1 MTFSGRPG
9 LVTVVMPSYNH
20 AEFLEQRMESLIGQT
35 YQDIEILVID
45 DCSTD
50 NSLEILRKY
59 EAYPKVELIAREK
72 NAGWVVVNNQG
83 IDLSAG
89 EFVIFAQC
97 DDDCDPRMIERLVD
111 GMKANPTAGIT
122 FCRSLLVDEHN
133 HTMGDDF
140 AGRERAFRARCSKN
154 TLVSGAEMSHFLLHS
169 CVIPNLSAALFKKEC
184 FDTVGK
190 FTSAYRACGDWD
202 LFFRIA
208 NHYDVAYI
216 AEPLNKFRQHETTI
230 RSYTKGRA
238 TYEEFFR
245 VLLGQIAIMDLTFF
259 ERCRFRT
266 RVMYLWCT
274 HLLSNPLTGLLNF
287 PYHLSRIL
295 QLDPIALAFFA
306 PGLILCTVK
315 IVEKIFLKLW
325 HVQDI

>member
-1 MTFSGRPG
+1 MTSSGRPG

-59 EAYPKVELIAREK
+59 ETYPKVELIAREK
-72 NAGWVVVNNQG
+72 NGGWVVVNNQG
-83 IDLSAG
+83 VDLSAG

-140 AGRERAFRARCSKN
+140 AGREGSFRARCARD
-154 TLVSGAEMSHFLLHS
+154 TLVSGSEMSRFLLHS
-169 CVIPNLSAALFKKEC
+169 CVIPNLSAALIRREC
-184 FDTVGK
+184 FATVGN
-190 FTSAYRACGDWD
+190 FTSSYHVSGDWD
-202 LFFRIA
+202 WFFRVA
-208 NHYDVAYI
+208 SRYDFAYVV
-216 AEPLNKFRQHETTI
+216 ESLNKFRQHKATI
-230 RSYTKGRA
+230 RSSTKGRVV
-238 TYEEFFR
+238 YEEYFR
-245 VLLGQIAIMDLTFF
+245 LLLGQIRLLKLTFF

-266 RVMYLWCT
+266 RIMYLWGT
-274 HLLSNPLTGLLNF
+274 HLFSQPWAGLCNF
-287 PYHLSRIL
+287 PYHLGRVF
-295 QLDPIALAFFA
+295 QLDPFALIFFV
-306 PGLILCTVK
+306 PGLILCVLK
-315 IVEKIFLKLW
+315 IAGKIFNKS
-325 HVQDI
+325 IRIKGA